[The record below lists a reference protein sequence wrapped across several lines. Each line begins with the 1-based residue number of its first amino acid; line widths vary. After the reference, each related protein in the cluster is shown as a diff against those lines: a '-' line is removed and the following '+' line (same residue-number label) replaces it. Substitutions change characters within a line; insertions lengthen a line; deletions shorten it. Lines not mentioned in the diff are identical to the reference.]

1 MSLAFDIAQ
10 IQKRSWWSD
19 LTCASQNKSTRNSIN
34 AANRENVLNIIRK
47 HGRCNYQTLMDET
60 GLSRQS
66 LSNLTRALV
75 DNGQVFR
82 EYVGDLPYLEAVR

>member
-10 IQKRSWWSD
+10 IQKPSWWFEPACS
-19 LTCASQNKSTRNSIN
+19 SQNKSTRNATN
-34 AANRENVLNIIRK
+34 AANREKVLRIIRK